1 MESSKDD
8 KYGRSNQSNVIE
20 LAETDFNSQ
29 NKIIRPE
36 FKNKFSLIKV
46 YAPWCTYC
54 VKMTN
59 DINFLANHLPK
70 ENIMVGAINYEK
82 NKELVSN
89 LNVKT
94 FPSMFIANIDGT
106 LENVNMGS
114 RSVEEI
120 LNVICIKTKEYS
132 MNTCCRITANGIKC

>member
-1 MESSKDD
+1 
-8 KYGRSNQSNVIE
+8 
-20 LAETDFNSQ
+20 
-29 NKIIRPE
+29 
-36 FKNKFSLIKV
+36 
-46 YAPWCTYC
+46 
-54 VKMTN
+54 MTN
-59 DINFLANHLPK
+59 DIKFLANHLPK
-70 ENIMVGAINYEK
+70 ENIIVGAINYEK

-132 MNTCCRITANGIKC
+132 MNTCCRITTNGIKC